1 MLGKILIIISVLS
14 SVFPF
19 VAGFFYKS
27 KLCKPLKFLF
37 YFLIFNVVT
46 EIVAYIYGIFKMH
59 NLYLFHIHCAVE
71 LIFFLIICAKYYNKA
86 WLTKTLWIFGISYLA
101 FAALDSF
108 YLEGLDTVNFFTR
121 GVAGLAMLAL
131 SLYFF
136 LQIFHLDESIKL
148 TSYPY
153 FWLFSGWLF
162 YFSGTFFMF
171 TIRDIE
177 GWNYT
182 FPYIHSVLNIF
193 LNGMYVYVF
202 WLAAKQFKKVKAGI
216 KNEL

>member
-1 MLGKILIIISVLS
+1 M
-14 SVFPF
+14 
-19 VAGFFYKS
+19 
-27 KLCKPLKFLF
+27 
-37 YFLIFNVVT
+37 
-46 EIVAYIYGIFKMH
+46 
-59 NLYLFHIHCAVE
+59 E
-71 LIFFLIICAKYYNKA
+71 LIFFIIICTKYYNKT
-86 WLTKTLWIFGISYLA
+86 WLTKTLWIFGICYLA

-108 YLEGLDTVNFFTR
+108 YLEGLDTVNFFSR

-162 YFSGTFFMF
+162 YYSGTFFMF

-177 GWNYT
+177 GWGYT
-182 FPYIHSVLNIF
+182 FPYIHSILNIL
-193 LNGMYVYVF
+193 LNGIYVYVF
-202 WLAAKQFKKVKAGI
+202 WLAAKQFEKVNAI
-216 KNEL
+216 EKNEV

>member
-1 MLGKILIIISVLS
+1 MLGFILSCISAFS
-14 SVFPF
+14 AAFPF
-19 VAGFFYKS
+19 AVGFYFRRR
-27 KLCKPLKFLF
+27 LNNDLQILF
-37 YFLIFNVVT
+37 YFLLFNLSLELIAFVMV
-46 EIVAYIYGIFKMH
+46 ILKQF

-86 WLTKTLWIFGISYLA
+86 WLTKTLWIFGVCYLA

-108 YLEGLDTVNFFTR
+108 YLEGIETVNFFTR
-121 GVAGLAMLAL
+121 GVAGLTMLAL

-148 TSYPY
+148 MSYPY
-153 FWLFSGWLF
+153 FWLFTGWLF

-171 TIRDIE
+171 TIRDID
-177 GWNYT
+177 GWHYT
-182 FPYIHSVLNIF
+182 FPYIHSILNIF

-202 WLAAKQFKKVKAGI
+202 WLAAKQFKKDNALANK
-216 KNEL
+216 EL